1 MTDSEHLR
9 RDLEFIARWIAPGSH
24 VLDLGCGDGTLLR
37 HVREHKHCTGYGVEI
52 SDEKVL
58 ACIKNGIHVLQQDIN
73 NGLALFDND
82 AFDTVV
88 LLETLP
94 AIRHVETT
102 LREMARVGREI
113 IVSFPNFGHWHHRW
127 ALLQGRMPVSESL
140 PYEWYDT
147 PNVRFATLYDFEVL
161 AAKVGL
167 QILDRLAF
175 DQGRAI
181 HFLPNWFGTLGVFRL
196 RKA

>member
-1 MTDSEHLR
+1 MTDSEHMR
-9 RDLEFIARWIAPGSH
+9 RDLAFIARWISPGAH
-24 VLDLGCGDGTLLR
+24 VLDLGCGDGTLLKYLSDAKQC
-37 HVREHKHCTGYGVEI
+37 VGYGVEI

-58 ACIKNGIHVLQQDIN
+58 ACVRNGIHVIQQDIN
-73 NGLALFDND
+73 NGLALFNDD

-102 LREMARVGREI
+102 LREMARVGHDI
-113 IVSFPNFGHWHHRW
+113 IVSFPNFGHWRHRL
-127 ALLQGRMPVSESL
+127 ALLRGRMPVSESL

-147 PNVRFATLYDFEVL
+147 PNVRFATMRDFEVL
-161 AAKVGL
+161 AATVGL
-167 QILDRLAF
+167 EILDQVAL
-175 DQGRAI
+175 DQGRPV
-181 HFLPNWFGTLGVFRL
+181 HFFPNGLGTLGVFRL

>member
-1 MTDSEHLR
+1 MTESEHLR
-9 RDLEFIARWIAPGSH
+9 RDLEFVARWIAPGTRI
-24 VLDLGCGDGTLLR
+24 LDLGCGNGALLKYLR
-37 HVREHKHCTGYGVEI
+37 DHKHCTGYGLEI

-58 ACIKNGIHVLQQDIN
+58 ACVKNGVNVLQQDIN
-73 NGLALFDND
+73 NGLALFDNN

-94 AIRHVETT
+94 AIRQVEAT
-102 LREMARVGREI
+102 LREMARVGREV

-147 PNVRFATLYDFEVL
+147 PNVRYATLRDFEVL

-167 QILDRLAF
+167 QILDRLALH
-175 DQGRAI
+175 QGRPVHI
-181 HFLPNWFGTLGVFRL
+181 LPNCFGTLGVFRL

>member
-1 MTDSEHLR
+1 MTDTEHLR
-9 RDLEFIARWIAPGSH
+9 RDLEFVACWIEPGAH
-24 VLDLGCGDGTLLR
+24 VLDLGCGDGTLLK
-37 HVREHKHCTGYGVEI
+37 HVRDNKDCTGYGVEI

-58 ACIKNGIHVLQQDIN
+58 ACIKKGVNVLQQDIN
-73 NGLALFDND
+73 NGLALFDDN

-147 PNVRFATLYDFEVL
+147 PNVRFATLCDFEVL

-175 DQGRAI
+175 DQGRPI